1 MKPAVHPRKLKVS
14 CLAVKF
20 IPHRLLPFY
29 YPLDVIQLVQR
40 FKRRQ
45 VIYVQIQ
52 YLITYLAQYR
62 VIKLEEAELHAAT
75 RLSHFG
81 HRFA

>member
-1 MKPAVHPRKLKVS
+1 MKPAVSLDGLPVS
-14 CLAVKF
+14 CLAAKS

-52 YLITYLAQYR
+52 YLIPYLAQDR
-62 VIKLEEAELHAAT
+62 VIQAG
-75 RLSHFG
+75 RS
-81 HRFA
+81 